1 MTSEPSPNPTT
12 HPSFTNSERTKE
24 SEKSIQMIFLL
35 MGEEN
40 PLVQEIGVGGE
51 VGRGVGFPT

>member
-1 MTSEPSPNPTT
+1 MT
-12 HPSFTNSERTKE
+12 HPSFTNSERTKG
-24 SEKSIQMIFLL
+24 SEKSIQMILLL

-40 PLVQEIGVGGE
+40 PLVLEIGVGGE